1 MAGNSADGRQAEGPK
16 RARNRTDTAVP
27 WYVTTGRQIKGY
39 KRELN
44 RIDEALSR
52 QDVRG
57 VGSPLT
63 RLRGSLSVS
72 LVGGV
77 LVLVAA
83 FIVSLINPK
92 PDSGVAAIMTTR
104 SGGIFVQFNG
114 RLHPVTN
121 LASARLIVGKP
132 EEAKVATDA
141 ALRSLPTGPLMGIPS
156 APNLLSPRTD
166 ETAVWTVCDWRD
178 TAVPLSLL
186 KTGDITT
193 AVIAGDDMLDG
204 GTDLGNTRAVLVKPA
219 GDPTRLWLL
228 YRDTRAEVGR
238 GDYAAQAALGLTPSL
253 IESAVTVS
261 PSLLATIAPSPVLT
275 APRLVNQGQPSP
287 TVNGSAIGDVLT
299 LTTASGARA
308 FYLVG
313 SGGVQQVSP
322 VLAQMMINTGAAQKL
337 VDDPASVQAMPRI
350 AIVDDSRFPA
360 QVPTLVSEPALCWSW
375 TKTVGEL
382 TAHTRI
388 FTNSRMPVTE
398 SGRVSAVHLLPNNGT
413 TDQATDSIT
422 RPGYGWY
429 ARITGDS
436 TDSVAAEQLLWIDPN
451 GTRFP
456 IDVVIARNGGVSYD
470 PTVKALGFDSISP
483 TPIPAAVAKLYA
495 PGATLSIKNAQVMQG
510 TINPSSQVPNPPSTQ
525 GQPPPPPP
533 SEEEEQEPSSPQQPG
548 PPTADPAA
556 NASGETATPVP
567 AVNDPSTAG
576 R

>member
-1 MAGNSADGRQAEGPK
+1 M
-16 RARNRTDTAVP
+16 P
-27 WYVTTGRQIKGY
+27 WYLTSGRQIKGY

-44 RIDEALSR
+44 RVDEALSR

-63 RLRGSLSVS
+63 RLRGSLSVG
-72 LVGGV
+72 LAVGV

-83 FIVSLINPK
+83 FVVSMVNPK
-92 PDSGVAAIMTTR
+92 PDSGIAAIMTTR

-121 LASARLIVGKP
+121 LASARLIVGKAD
-132 EEAKVATDA
+132 EAKVATDA

-253 IESAVTVS
+253 IETAVTVS

-299 LTTASGARA
+299 VTTASGSRA
-308 FYLVG
+308 FYLIG

-337 VDDPASVQAMPRI
+337 VDDPASVQAMPRVG
-350 AIVDDSRFPA
+350 IVDDSRFPS

-375 TKTVGEL
+375 AKANGEL
-382 TAHTRI
+382 TARTRI

-398 SGRVSAVHLLPNNGT
+398 SGRVAAVHLLPNNGS

-429 ARITGDS
+429 ARTTGDG

-451 GTRFP
+451 GTRYP

-483 TPIPAAVAKLYA
+483 TPIPAVVAKLYA

-510 TINPSSQVPNPPSTQ
+510 TINSTSQVPNPPSTQ
-525 GQPPPPPP
+525 GQPPPPPAAEEEAPPAAQP
-533 SEEEEQEPSSPQQPG
+533 SES
-548 PPTADPAA
+548 PTADPAA
-556 NASGETATPVP
+556 SSSGASVR
-567 AVNDPSTAG
+567 AVDDPSTSG

>member
-1 MAGNSADGRQAEGPK
+1 M
-16 RARNRTDTAVP
+16 P
-27 WYVTTGRQIKGY
+27 WYLTSGRQIKGY

-44 RIDEALSR
+44 RVDEALSR

-63 RLRGSLSVS
+63 RLRGSLSV
-72 LVGGV
+72 GFAIGV

-83 FIVSLINPK
+83 FVVSMVNPK
-92 PDSGVAAIMTTR
+92 PDSGIAAIMTTR

-121 LASARLIVGKP
+121 LASARLIVGKAD
-132 EEAKVATDA
+132 EAKVATDA

-253 IESAVTVS
+253 IETAVTVS

-299 LTTASGARA
+299 VTTASGSRA
-308 FYLVG
+308 FYLIG

-337 VDDPASVQAMPRI
+337 VDDPASVQAMPRVG
-350 AIVDDSRFPA
+350 IVDDSRFPA

-375 TKTVGEL
+375 AKTNGEL
-382 TAHTRI
+382 TARTRI

-398 SGRVSAVHLLPNNGT
+398 SGRVAAVHLLPNNGS

-429 ARITGDS
+429 ARTTGDG

-451 GTRFP
+451 GTRYP

-510 TINPSSQVPNPPSTQ
+510 TINSTSQVPNPPSTQ
-525 GQPPPPPP
+525 GQPPPPPAAEDEAPPTAQP
-533 SEEEEQEPSSPQQPG
+533 SES
-548 PPTADPAA
+548 PTADPAA
-556 NASGETATPVP
+556 SSSGASVQ
-567 AVNDPSTAG
+567 AVNDPSTSG

>member
-1 MAGNSADGRQAEGPK
+1 MSGNLSNDQQSEGRKREPNRADG
-16 RARNRTDTAVP
+16 AVP
-27 WYVTTGRQIKGY
+27 WFLTTTRQIKGY

-63 RLRGSLSVS
+63 RLRGSLSIS

-83 FIVSLINPK
+83 FVVSLINPK

-121 LASARLIVGKP
+121 LASARLIVGTP
-132 EEAKVATDA
+132 EEAKVATDT

-166 ETAVWTVCDWRD
+166 ESAVWTVCDWRD

-204 GTDLGNTRAVLVKPA
+204 GTDLGSNRAVLVKPA
-219 GDPTRLWLL
+219 SDPTRLWLL

-253 IESAVTVS
+253 IETAVTVS

-299 LTTASGARA
+299 VATASGSRA

-337 VDDPASVQAMPRI
+337 VDDPASVQAMPRVG
-350 AIVDDSRFPA
+350 IVDDSRFPT

-375 TKTVGEL
+375 TKSAGEL

-398 SGRVSAVHLLPNNGT
+398 SGRVAAVHLLPNNGS

-429 ARITGDS
+429 ARTTGDS

-456 IDVVIARNGGVSYD
+456 IDVVIARNGAVSYD

-510 TINPSSQVPNPPSTQ
+510 TINPASQVPNPPTTQ
-525 GQPPPPPP
+525 GQPPPAPVP
-533 SEEEEQEPSSPQQPG
+533 EEEGEAPAPDATTP
-548 PPTADPAA
+548 DPAA
-556 NASGETATPVP
+556 SSSSDTADRAQATNDASTV
-567 AVNDPSTAG
+567 G

>member
-1 MAGNSADGRQAEGPK
+1 M
-16 RARNRTDTAVP
+16 P
-27 WYVTTGRQIKGY
+27 WYLTSGRQIKGY

-44 RIDEALSR
+44 RVDEALSR

-63 RLRGSLSVS
+63 RLRGSLSV
-72 LVGGV
+72 GFAIGV

-83 FIVSLINPK
+83 FVVSMVNPK
-92 PDSGVAAIMTTR
+92 PDSGIAAIMTTR

-121 LASARLIVGKP
+121 LASARLIVGKAD
-132 EEAKVATDA
+132 EAKVATDA

-253 IESAVTVS
+253 IETAVTVS
-261 PSLLATIAPSPVLT
+261 ASLLATIAPSPVLT

-299 LTTASGARA
+299 VTTASGSRA
-308 FYLVG
+308 FYLIG

-337 VDDPASVQAMPRI
+337 VDDPASVQAMPRVG
-350 AIVDDSRFPA
+350 IVDDSRFPS

-375 TKTVGEL
+375 AKANGEL
-382 TAHTRI
+382 TARTRI

-398 SGRVSAVHLLPNNGT
+398 SGRVAAVHLLPNNGS

-429 ARITGDS
+429 ARTTGDG

-451 GTRFP
+451 GTRYP

-483 TPIPAAVAKLYA
+483 TPIPAVVAKLYA

-510 TINPSSQVPNPPSTQ
+510 TINSTSQVPNPPSTQ
-525 GQPPPPPP
+525 GQPPPPPAAEEEAPPAAQP
-533 SEEEEQEPSSPQQPG
+533 SES
-548 PPTADPAA
+548 PTADPAA
-556 NASGETATPVP
+556 SSSGASVR
-567 AVNDPSTAG
+567 AVDDPSTSG